1 MFIYYEDTG
10 MMVRASDGVVV
21 QPVTDQAA
29 FEEYAAW
36 LSSGGVPVIEPV
48 MPQDS

>member
-1 MFIYYEDTG
+1 MFTYYEDTG
-10 MMVRASDGVVV
+10 MMVRTADGVIV

-36 LSSGGVPVIEPV
+36 LAAGGVPAIEPV
-48 MPQDS
+48 MPQV